1 MWYKT
6 DDNFVFEKFTL
17 SAISNQKCIGW
28 ILYEKGGS
36 TKKRFIEFLQ
46 NIIFQKYKNHLLI
59 LDNARAHNNN
69 LVKQAKF

>member
-6 DDNFVFEKFTL
+6 DDNFVFKKFTL
-17 SAISNQKCIGW
+17 SAISNQKCIRW